1 NRGASDGSVTR
12 APGSNQARP
21 LPQRSDTGDNPA
33 DRRRARTMAQT
44 ALLRR
49 IESVENEAQRVFKVQ
64 REAYLRHPYPTYE
77 ERLAALKALERVL
90 VDNAAAIAEAVNA
103 DFGHRSVEE
112 SLMAEVFASVDGI
125 RDARKRLK
133 KWMKPQRRHI
143 SLMYATGSNRV
154 VPQPKGVVGVVA
166 PWNYPL
172 FLTAGP
178 LTSIIAAG
186 NRAMVKMATNS
197 QHLCRLLADKVREVL
212 PEELVAI
219 LPGVRAQDFS
229 TLPYDHI
236 IFTGSADAGRTVM
249 RSAAENL
256 TPVTLELGGKSP
268 TIVCDDFDV
277 DEAASRIL
285 YAKFL
290 NAGQTC
296 LAPDYLLVPEGKRD
310 QLVAAAKRI
319 LPERYPDTNQPSY
332 TSVIDEKS
340 YRRLRAT
347 LEDARQKG
355 AEIVPLVPAMSF
367 NDGLRK
373 IPPHLVLNVNDG
385 MTIMQD
391 EIFGPLL
398 PVKTYRSLD
407 EVIAYVNGR
416 DRPLG
421 FYVFTND
428 KATEEKLVYS
438 TISGGVTVNNCMLH
452 VAQHDMPFGGIGSSG
467 MGHYHGYEGFL
478 EFSKLR
484 PVFKIPRLSLLH
496 MFYPPYKKRHRQ
508 VLDLLIKYKR

>member
-1 NRGASDGSVTR
+1 
-12 APGSNQARP
+12 
-21 LPQRSDTGDNPA
+21 
-33 DRRRARTMAQT
+33 MAQT
-44 ALLRR
+44 AQVRK
-49 IESVENEAQRVFKVQ
+49 IEVAENEAQRIFNLQ
-64 REAYLRHPYPTYE
+64 RAAYLRHPYPSYE
-77 ERLAALKALERVL
+77 ERWESLLKLERIL
-90 VDNAAAIAEAVNA
+90 VDNATSIAEAINA
-103 DFGHRSVEE
+103 DFGHRAYEE
-112 SLMAEVFASVDGI
+112 SMMAELFTSVDGI
-125 RDARKRLK
+125 RDARKRLG
-133 KWMKPQRRHI
+133 KWMRPQRRHV
-143 SLMYATGSNRV
+143 SVLFATGRNRII
-154 VPQPKGVVGVVA
+154 PQPKGVVGVVS

-178 LTSIIAAG
+178 LTSILAAG

-197 QHLCRLLADKVREVL
+197 QHLCRLLADKCRAVF
-212 PEELVAI
+212 PEDTLAI

-229 TLPYDHI
+229 TLPYDHM

-268 TIVCDDFDV
+268 TVICDDFNV

-296 LAPDYLLVPEGKRD
+296 LAPDYLLVPEAKRD
-310 QLVAAAKRI
+310 AFVAAAKRI
-319 LPERYPDTNQPSY
+319 MPERYPDPNQPSY
-332 TSVIDEKS
+332 TSVIDDKS
-340 YRRLRAT
+340 YKRLRAT

-355 AEIVPLVPAMSF
+355 AQVISLVPGATF
-367 NDGLRK
+367 NDQLRK
-373 IPPHLVLNVNDG
+373 IPPHMVLDVTDD
-385 MTIMQD
+385 MVIMQE

-398 PVKTYRSLD
+398 PVKTYRTLD
-407 EVIAYVNGR
+407 EVVSYVNGK

-428 KATEEKLVYS
+428 KATEEKLVYA

-484 PVFKIPRLSLLH
+484 PVFTNPRLSLLH
-496 MFYPPYKKRHRQ
+496 MFYPPYTKRTRRL
-508 VLDLLIKYKR
+508 LDILIKYKR

>member
-1 NRGASDGSVTR
+1 
-12 APGSNQARP
+12 
-21 LPQRSDTGDNPA
+21 
-33 DRRRARTMAQT
+33 MAQT
-44 ALLRR
+44 AQLRR
-49 IESVENEAQRVFKVQ
+49 IETIENEAQRVFKLQ
-64 REAYLRHPYPTYE
+64 REAYLRHPYPSYE
-77 ERLAALKALERVL
+77 ERLAALKAFERVL

-133 KWMKPQRRHI
+133 RWMKPQRRHI

-197 QHLCRLLADKVREVL
+197 QHLCRLLAEKVREVL

-229 TLPYDHI
+229 SLPYDHI

-268 TIVCDDFDV
+268 TIICEDFDV

-285 YAKFL
+285 YFKYF

-296 LAPDYLLVPEGKRD
+296 LAPDYVMIPEAKRD
-310 QLVAAAKRI
+310 QFVAAAKR
-319 LPERYPDTNQPSY
+319 LVPQRYPDTNQQSY
-332 TSVIDEKS
+332 TSVIDDKS

-347 LEDARQKG
+347 LDDARQKG
-355 AEIVPLVPAMSF
+355 AQVISLVPDMPF
-367 NDGLRK
+367 NDQLRK
-373 IPPHLVLNVNDG
+373 IPPHLVTGVTDD
-385 MTIMQD
+385 MIVMQE
-391 EIFGPLL
+391 EIFGPVL
-398 PVKTYRSLD
+398 PVKTYRNLD
-407 EVIAYVNGR
+407 EVIGYVNSK

-421 FYVFTND
+421 FYIFTND
-428 KATEEKLVYS
+428 KATEEKLLYS
-438 TISGGVTVNNCMLH
+438 TISGGVSVNNCMLH
-452 VAQHDMPFGGIGSSG
+452 VAQHDLPFGGTGASGIGHS
-467 MGHYHGYEGFL
+467 HGYEGFL

-484 PVFKIPRLSLLH
+484 PVFRNPRVSLLH
-496 MFYPPYKKRHRQ
+496 FFYPPYTKRTRRM
-508 VLDLLIKYKR
+508 LDFLIKYKR

>member
-1 NRGASDGSVTR
+1 
-12 APGSNQARP
+12 
-21 LPQRSDTGDNPA
+21 
-33 DRRRARTMAQT
+33 MAQK
-44 ALLRR
+44 AQLRR
-49 IESVENEAQRVFKVQ
+49 IEPAENEAQRVFTLQ
-64 REAYLRHPYPTYE
+64 RQAYLAAPYPSYE
-77 ERLAALKALERVL
+77 ERRENLRKLERIL
-90 VDNAAAIAEAVNA
+90 VDNAAAIADAINA
-103 DFGHRSVEE
+103 DFGHRAVEE
-112 SLMAEVFASVDGI
+112 TLMAELFTSVDGL
-125 RDARKRLK
+125 RDTRRKLK
-133 KWMKPQRRHI
+133 KWMRPQRRHV
-143 SLMYATGSNRV
+143 SVLFATGKNRLI
-154 VPQPKGVVGVVA
+154 PMPKGVVGVVS

-172 FLTAGP
+172 FLTIGP
-178 LTSIIAAG
+178 LTGILAAG
-186 NRAMVKMATNS
+186 NRAMVKMASNS
-197 QHLCRLLADKVREVL
+197 QHLCRLLAEKCAAVFPEDVL
-212 PEELVAI
+212 AI

-268 TIVCDDFDV
+268 TILCDDFDV
-277 DEAASRIL
+277 DEAAARIL

-296 LAPDYLLVPEGKRD
+296 LAPDYLFVPAAKRD
-310 QLVAAAKRI
+310 AFVAAAKRI
-319 LPERYPDTNQPSY
+319 MPQRYPDTNQQSY

-355 AEIVPLVPAMSF
+355 GEVISLVPEMSF

-373 IPPHLVLNVNDG
+373 IPPHMVLDVTDD

-398 PVKTYRSLD
+398 PVRTYTHLD

-421 FYVFTND
+421 FYIFTND
-428 KATEEKLVYS
+428 AATQEKLVYS

-452 VAQHDMPFGGIGSSG
+452 VAQHDMPFGGIGASG
-467 MGHYHGYEGFL
+467 MGHYHGVEGFL

-484 PVFKIPRLSLLH
+484 PVFTNPRLSLLH
-496 MFYPPYKKRHRQ
+496 LFYPPYAARTRR
-508 VLDLLIKYKR
+508 VLDLLIRYKP

>member
-1 NRGASDGSVTR
+1 
-12 APGSNQARP
+12 
-21 LPQRSDTGDNPA
+21 
-33 DRRRARTMAQT
+33 MAQT
-44 ALLRR
+44 AQLRR
-49 IESVENEAQRVFKVQ
+49 IDVAENDAQRVFNLQ
-64 REAYLRHPYPTYE
+64 RQAYLRHPYPSYE
-77 ERLAALKALERVL
+77 ERRESLSKLEQIL
-90 VDNAAAIAEAVNA
+90 VDSRTAIAEAINA
-103 DFGHRSVEE
+103 DFGHRAFEE
-112 SLMAEVFASVDGI
+112 SMMAELFTSVDGI
-125 RDARKRLK
+125 RDARRRLK
-133 KWMKPQRRHI
+133 KWMRPQRRHVSI
-143 SLMYATGSNRV
+143 LFATGRNRV
-154 VPQPKGVVGVVA
+154 IPQPKGVVGVVA

-178 LTSIIAAG
+178 LTSVLAAG

-197 QHLCRLLADKVREVL
+197 QHLCRLLAEKCGAVF
-212 PEELVAI
+212 PEDTLAI

-268 TIVCDDFDV
+268 TIICDDFDV

-296 LAPDYLLVPEGKRD
+296 LAPDYLLVPEAKRD
-310 QLVAAAKRI
+310 QFVAAAKRI
-319 LPERYPDTNQPSY
+319 LPRRYPDKNQPSY
-332 TSVIDEKS
+332 TSVINDKS
-340 YRRLRAT
+340 YGRLRAT

-355 AEIVPLVPAMSF
+355 AQIVPLIPNTTF
-367 NDGLRK
+367 NDELRK
-373 IPPHLVLNVNDG
+373 IPPHLVLDVTDD
-385 MTIMQD
+385 MVIMQE

-398 PVKTYRSLD
+398 PVKTYRTLD
-407 EVIAYVNGR
+407 AAVAYVNGK

-428 KATEEKLVYS
+428 KATEEKLVCS
-438 TISGGVTVNNCMLH
+438 TISGGVTINNCMLH
-452 VAQHDMPFGGIGSSG
+452 VAQHDMPFGGVGASG

-484 PVFKIPRLSLLH
+484 PVFTNPRLSLLH
-496 MFYPPYKKRHRQ
+496 LLYPPYTTRHRR
-508 VLDLLIKYKR
+508 LIDLLIKYKR

>member
-1 NRGASDGSVTR
+1 
-12 APGSNQARP
+12 
-21 LPQRSDTGDNPA
+21 
-33 DRRRARTMAQT
+33 MAQT
-44 ALLRR
+44 AQLRR
-49 IESVENEAQRVFKVQ
+49 IDVAENEAQRVFKLQ
-64 REAYLRHPYPTYE
+64 RAAALARPYPSYE
-77 ERLAALKALERVL
+77 ERAENLYKLERVL
-90 VDNAAAIAEAVNA
+90 VDNATAIAEAINA
-103 DFGHRSVEE
+103 DFGHRAVEE
-112 SLMAEVFASVDGI
+112 TLMAELFTSVDGI
-125 RDARKRLK
+125 RDARKKLK
-133 KWMKPQRRHI
+133 KWMRPQRRRV
-143 SLMYATGSNRV
+143 SVLFATGSNRV
-154 VPQPKGVVGVVA
+154 IPMPKGVVGIVS

-178 LTSIIAAG
+178 LTSVLAAG
-186 NRAMVKMATNS
+186 NRALVKMASNS
-197 QHLCRLLADKVREVL
+197 QNLCRLLAEKCAAVF
-212 PEELVAI
+212 PEDTLAI

-285 YAKFL
+285 YAKYL

-296 LAPDYLLVPEGKRD
+296 LAPDYLFIPESKRD
-310 QLVAAAKRI
+310 AFVAAAKRI
-319 LPERYPDTNQPSY
+319 VPQRYPDTNQQSY

-340 YRRLRAT
+340 YQRLRGT
-347 LEDARQKG
+347 LDDARQKG
-355 AEIVPLVPAMSF
+355 AEVISLVPDMPF
-367 NDGLRK
+367 NDALRK
-373 IPPHLVLNVNDG
+373 IPPHLVLGVSDE
-385 MTIMQD
+385 MTIMRE

-398 PVKTYRSLD
+398 PVKTYRDLD

-421 FYVFTND
+421 FYIFTHD
-428 KATEEKLVYS
+428 AATQDKLVYS

-452 VAQHDMPFGGIGSSG
+452 VAQHDVPFGGIGASG

-484 PVFKIPRLSLLH
+484 PVFKNPRLSLLH
-496 MFYPPYKKRHRQ
+496 MFYPPYSARTRRL
-508 VLDLLIKYKR
+508 LDLLIKYKH

>member
-1 NRGASDGSVTR
+1 
-12 APGSNQARP
+12 
-21 LPQRSDTGDNPA
+21 
-33 DRRRARTMAQT
+33 MAQT
-44 ALLRR
+44 AQLRR
-49 IESVENEAQRVFKVQ
+49 IDAAENEAQRVFKLQ
-64 REAYLRHPYPTYE
+64 REAYARHPYPSYE
-77 ERLAALKALERVL
+77 ERIENLRKLERIL
-90 VDNAAAIAEAVNA
+90 VDNATAIAEAIGA
-103 DFGHRSVEE
+103 DFGHRAFEE

-133 KWMKPQRRHI
+133 KWMRPQRRHV
-143 SLMYATGSNRV
+143 SMLFATGRNRV
-154 VPQPKGVVGVVA
+154 IPQPKGVVGVVA

-178 LTSIIAAG
+178 LTGILAAG

-197 QHLCRLLADKVREVL
+197 QHLCRLLAEKCRAVF
-212 PEELVAI
+212 PEDSLAI

-229 TLPYDHI
+229 TLPYDHL

-285 YAKFL
+285 YAKLL

-310 QLVAAAKRI
+310 AFVAAAKRI
-319 LPERYPDTNQPSY
+319 VPGRYPDPGQPSY
-332 TSVIDEKS
+332 TSVIDDKS

-355 AEIVPLVPAMSF
+355 AELVPLVPGATF
-367 NDGLRK
+367 NDQLRK
-373 IPPHLVLNVNDG
+373 IPPHLVLDVTDD
-385 MTIMQD
+385 MVIMQE

-398 PVKTYRSLD
+398 PVKTYRTLD
-407 EVIAYVNGR
+407 EVIAYVNAK

-421 FYVFTND
+421 FYVFTDD
-428 KATEEKLVYS
+428 KAVEERLLYS

-452 VAQHDMPFGGIGSSG
+452 VAQHDMPFGGIGPSG

-484 PVFKIPRLSLLH
+484 PVFTNPRFSLLH
-496 MFYPPYKKRHRQ
+496 LFYPPYTAKHRRL
-508 VLDLLIKYKR
+508 LDLLIKYKP